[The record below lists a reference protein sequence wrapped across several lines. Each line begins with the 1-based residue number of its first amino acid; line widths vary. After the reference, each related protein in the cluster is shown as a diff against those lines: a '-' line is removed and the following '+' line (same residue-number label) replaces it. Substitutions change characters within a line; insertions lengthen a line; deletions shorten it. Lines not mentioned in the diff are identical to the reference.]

1 MRLEAEAAGDGQ
13 TVRLGNAWIQEDRDV
28 EGAQAPSLAII
39 GAGRAGSALAIA
51 AHEAGYRVAAVASR
65 RGEVARNL
73 AETVGARAVATPLEA
88 TTSADI
94 TLLAVPD
101 GAITSVAAA
110 IAASGVSLHGKG
122 IVHLGARFGPGV
134 IASLRGAGAEVGVLH
149 PLQALAGPASASLLD
164 GAFFR
169 VDASSPLREH
179 LLGFVAA
186 LGAHP
191 LEIDPSQAP
200 LYHAAAVLAGNA
212 PLALLAESTR
222 LLEAAGVSRAD
233 AHDALAALLEG
244 AARNARRA
252 GAASA
257 LTGPVARGD
266 TDAITAHLEALAPF
280 PEARDLYLHLT
291 RAMESVIGT
300 AAEPPADSSAQ
311 VA

>member
-1 MRLEAEAAGDGQ
+1 
-13 TVRLGNAWIQEDRDV
+13 V
-28 EGAQAPSLAII
+28 EGAQTPSLAIV

-51 AHEAGYRVAAVASR
+51 AHEAGYVVAAVASR
-65 RGEVARNL
+65 RGEVARLL
-73 AETVGARAVATPLEA
+73 ADTVVAEAVATPLA
-88 TTSADI
+88 AAASADL

-101 GAITSVAAA
+101 TAITSVAAS
-110 IAASGVSLHGKG
+110 IAASGIALDGRG

-134 IASLRGAGAEVGVLH
+134 IASLRTTGAEVGVLH
-149 PLQALAGPASASLLD
+149 PLQALAGPGSASLLE

-169 VDASSPLREH
+169 IDATGGLRPR
-179 LLGFVAA
+179 LLAFVAA
-186 LGAHP
+186 LGARP

-212 PLALLAESTR
+212 PLALLAQGTQ

-233 AHDALAALLEG
+233 AHEALAALLEG

-252 GAASA
+252 GAAAA

-266 TDAITAHLEALAPF
+266 SDAITAHLEALAAH

-291 RAMESVIGT
+291 RAMESLVGDTADQQAAAGT
-300 AAEPPADSSAQ
+300 Q

>member
-1 MRLEAEAAGDGQ
+1 M
-13 TVRLGNAWIQEDRDV
+13 
-28 EGAQAPSLAII
+28 EGAQAPSLAIV

-51 AHEAGYRVAAVASR
+51 AHEAGYVVAAVASR
-65 RGEVARNL
+65 RGEVARLL
-73 AETVGARAVATPLEA
+73 ADTVGAEAVATPLA
-88 TTSADI
+88 AAASADL

-101 GAITSVAAA
+101 NAITSVAAT
-110 IAASGVSLHGKG
+110 IAASGIALHGRG

-134 IASLRGAGAEVGVLH
+134 IASLRTTGAEVGVLH
-149 PLQALAGPASASLLD
+149 PLQALAGPGSASLLE
-164 GAFFR
+164 GASFR
-169 VDASSPLREH
+169 IDATGGLRPRLLAFVD
-179 LLGFVAA
+179 A
-186 LGAHP
+186 LGARP

-212 PLALLAESTR
+212 PLALLAEATR

-233 AHDALAALLEG
+233 AHEALAALLEG

-252 GAASA
+252 GAAAA

-266 TDAITAHLEALAPF
+266 SDAITAHLEVLAAH

-291 RAMESVIGT
+291 RAMESLVGDPT
-300 AAEPPADSSAQ
+300 DQQAAAGSQ

>member
-1 MRLEAEAAGDGQ
+1 M
-13 TVRLGNAWIQEDRDV
+13 
-28 EGAQAPSLAII
+28 EGAQAPSLAIV

-51 AHEAGYRVAAVASR
+51 AHEAGYVVTAVASR
-65 RGEVARNL
+65 RGEVARLL
-73 AETVGARAVATPLEA
+73 ADTVGAEAVATPLA
-88 TTSADI
+88 AAASADL

-101 GAITSVAAA
+101 NAITSVAAT
-110 IAASGVSLHGKG
+110 IAASGIALHGRG

-134 IASLRGAGAEVGVLH
+134 IASLRTTGAEVGVLH
-149 PLQALAGPASASLLD
+149 PLQALAGPGSASLLE
-164 GAFFR
+164 GASFR
-169 VDASSPLREH
+169 IDATGGLRPR
-179 LLGFVAA
+179 LLAFVAA
-186 LGAHP
+186 LGARP

-212 PLALLAESTR
+212 PLALLAEATR

-233 AHDALAALLEG
+233 AHEALAALLEG

-252 GAASA
+252 GAAAA

-266 TDAITAHLEALAPF
+266 SDAITAHLEVLAAH

-291 RAMESVIGT
+291 RAMESLVGDPT
-300 AAEPPADSSAQ
+300 DQQAAAGSQ

>member
-1 MRLEAEAAGDGQ
+1 M
-13 TVRLGNAWIQEDRDV
+13 
-28 EGAQAPSLAII
+28 EGAQAPSLAIV

-51 AHEAGYRVAAVASR
+51 AHEAGYVVAAVASR
-65 RGEVARNL
+65 RGEVARLL
-73 AETVGARAVATPLEA
+73 ADTVGAEAVATPLA
-88 TTSADI
+88 AAASADL

-101 GAITSVAAA
+101 NAITSVAAT
-110 IAASGVSLHGKG
+110 IAASGIALHGRG

-134 IASLRGAGAEVGVLH
+134 IASLRTTGAEVGVLH
-149 PLQALAGPASASLLD
+149 PLQALAGPGSASLLE
-164 GAFFR
+164 GASFR
-169 VDASSPLREH
+169 IDATGGLRPR
-179 LLGFVAA
+179 LLAFVAA
-186 LGAHP
+186 LGARP

-212 PLALLAESTR
+212 PLALLAEATR

-233 AHDALAALLEG
+233 AHEALAALLEG

-252 GAASA
+252 GAAAA

-266 TDAITAHLEALAPF
+266 SDAITAHLEVLAAH

-291 RAMESVIGT
+291 RAMESLVGDPT
-300 AAEPPADSSAQ
+300 DQQAAAGSQ

>member
-1 MRLEAEAAGDGQ
+1 
-13 TVRLGNAWIQEDRDV
+13 V
-28 EGAQAPSLAII
+28 EGADAPTLAVV

-51 AHEAGYRVAAVASR
+51 AHEAGYVVAAVASR
-65 RGEVARNL
+65 RGEVARLL
-73 AETVGARAVATPLEA
+73 ADTVGAEAVATPLA
-88 TTSADI
+88 AVASADLS
-94 TLLAVPD
+94 LLAVPD

-110 IAASGVSLHGKG
+110 IASSGIALHDRGV
-122 IVHLGARFGPGV
+122 VHLGARFGPGV
-134 IASLRGAGAEVGVLH
+134 IASLRATGAEVGVLH
-149 PLQALAGPASASLLD
+149 PLMALAGPASASLLD

-169 VDASSPLREH
+169 IDATGPLRTQ
-179 LLGFVAA
+179 LLGLVAA
-186 LGAHP
+186 LGARP
-191 LEIDPSQAP
+191 LDIDPARAP

-233 AHDALAALLEG
+233 AHEALAALLEG

-252 GAASA
+252 GATAA

-266 TDAITAHLEALAPF
+266 TDAITAHLDALAAY

-291 RAMESVIGT
+291 RAMESLM
-300 AAEPPADSSAQ
+300 SSATDQQAASGTQ